1 VESLELRRLLSA
13 VPLDGTV
20 PAGNATP
27 FGYSPLQIE
36 QAYGINSIHFGS
48 VVGNGAGQ
56 TIAVIAAFDNPD
68 LVDSTD
74 PNFDTSDLH
83 LFDQYFGLPDPP
95 SFLKVDQDGGTNY
108 PLADSSWANE
118 SAMDVEWAHALAPAA
133 NILLVEANNSSLGNL
148 ISAGVNYARSVAGV
162 SVISMSFGATEASSE
177 TIYDSTLTTPAGHT
191 GITFVAGTGDNGAP
205 GEYPAT
211 SPNVLAVGATT
222 LTLGSTGGYGSETAY
237 SGSGGGPSV
246 YESKP
251 VYQDALT
258 PAGPTRTTPD
268 VAFNGNPNTGV
279 DVYDLFNGG
288 SADPW
293 YKVGGTSAAAPA
305 WSALI
310 AITDQG
316 RALRGA
322 GSLNGPTQTLP
333 MIYELNS
340 SDFHDITTGSNGYS
354 AGPGYDLVTGRGT
367 PIANMLVPDLAGYTS
382 ISGTVFNDANDDGVQ
397 DNGELGIA
405 GVTVYIDSNNNGILD
420 SGEISTVTN
429 SSGNY
434 TLTGLTAGTYVVR
447 QILPSGQEQ
456 TFPTKGFG
464 NHVTVAAG
472 QAATNVDF
480 GDESSTVVTPPPP
493 TGGSI
498 SGTVFND
505 ANGDGVQDD
514 GEPSIAGVTVYD
526 DATNAGVFKT
536 GDLEA
541 TTNAAGVYTFT
552 GLSAGAYLIRQILPS
567 GDKQTFP
574 TLGFGNHVTLTAN
587 QSTTNINFGD
597 ESSTVVTPP
606 PPPSGGSITGTV
618 FNDANGNGKQDSG
631 ELGIANVSVYI
642 DATNAG
648 VFKTGDLETTTNAS
662 GIYTFT
668 GLSASTYLVRQILPS
683 GDKQTL
689 PTNGFGN
696 HVTLTTGQA
705 ATNANFGD
713 QGAAAVVPASITG
726 TVINVADSNGIGDV
740 VMYIDLN
747 NAGVFQ
753 AGDPEAITSGSG
765 VYTFTNLAAG
775 TYIVRQMIPSGDIQI
790 SPANNF
796 GNHVTVAAGQDSTGN
811 NFGDN
816 G

>member
-1 VESLELRRLLSA
+1 
-13 VPLDGTV
+13 
-20 PAGNATP
+20 
-27 FGYSPLQIE
+27 
-36 QAYGINSIHFGS
+36 
-48 VVGNGAGQ
+48 
-56 TIAVIAAFDNPD
+56 
-68 LVDSTD
+68 
-74 PNFDTSDLH
+74 
-83 LFDQYFGLPDPP
+83 
-95 SFLKVDQDGGTNY
+95 
-108 PLADSSWANE
+108 
-118 SAMDVEWAHALAPAA
+118 
-133 NILLVEANNSSLGNL
+133 
-148 ISAGVNYARSVAGV
+148 
-162 SVISMSFGATEASSE
+162 
-177 TIYDSTLTTPAGHT
+177 
-191 GITFVAGTGDNGAP
+191 
-205 GEYPAT
+205 
-211 SPNVLAVGATT
+211 
-222 LTLGSTGGYGSETAY
+222 
-237 SGSGGGPSV
+237 
-246 YESKP
+246 
-251 VYQDALT
+251 
-258 PAGPTRTTPD
+258 
-268 VAFNGNPNTGV
+268 
-279 DVYDLFNGG
+279 
-288 SADPW
+288 
-293 YKVGGTSAAAPA
+293 
-305 WSALI
+305 
-310 AITDQG
+310 
-316 RALRGA
+316 
-322 GSLNGPTQTLP
+322 